1 MILTMHSIE
10 PFMITYMFFSFL
22 KGILKIQQ
30 EILGVE
36 LENTGSQKERIKEA
50 LRRKSVKFTWLLV
63 LKIHGNWIFTA
74 NISKKR
80 NHFFLED
87 VFFFF

>member
-1 MILTMHSIE
+1 
-10 PFMITYMFFSFL
+10 MITYMFFSFL